1 MYLIIGLASSL
12 IVSALAFFLGRSL
25 GSAHARALT
34 QQELQLV
41 RSQLADS
48 EKNLAVAETAFEKEG
63 EKYREKLGAYN
74 EAEKLLKDAF
84 GALAGSVLES
94 NSRQFLELAETR
106 FRSLQVDT
114 KAELDARKTA
124 IESLVT
130 PLGKSLGDLGQK
142 VSDLEA
148 KRIQAYTE
156 VATQI
161 AELGNANKELR
172 VQTGSLVQALRSP
185 NVRGDWGQMQLRRT
199 VEIAGMMDYCDFCEQ
214 PPADTVDGGRLK
226 PDMVVRLPGDR
237 RVVIDAKAPRL
248 YLENTDA
255 KTEEEKSQYLKTHA
269 IRVREHMNQLA
280 SKKYWEQFTPTP
292 EFVIMFLPVEALF
305 AAALQQDPTLLEFGA
320 EKRVI
325 PASPLTLIALLR
337 AVNYGWKEA
346 SLARDARKIQE
357 LGKSLYESV
366 RVLAAH
372 LVKMRDHLEGAVQAF
387 NSSVGSLEHS
397 FLTRARKFKE
407 LNAGGTDDILELE
420 TIDERLRSPEA
431 PELRQDFIDT
441 AVMEA
446 VVLHPVDRES

>member
-1 MYLIIGLASSL
+1 
-12 IVSALAFFLGRSL
+12 
-25 GSAHARALT
+25 
-34 QQELQLV
+34 
-41 RSQLADS
+41 
-48 EKNLAVAETAFEKEG
+48 
-63 EKYREKLGAYN
+63 
-74 EAEKLLKDAF
+74 
-84 GALAGSVLES
+84 
-94 NSRQFLELAETR
+94 
-106 FRSLQVDT
+106 
-114 KAELDARKTA
+114 
-124 IESLVT
+124 
-130 PLGKSLGDLGQK
+130 
-142 VSDLEA
+142 
-148 KRIQAYTE
+148 
-156 VATQI
+156 
-161 AELGNANKELR
+161 
-172 VQTGSLVQALRSP
+172 
-185 NVRGDWGQMQLRRT
+185 
-199 VEIAGMMDYCDFCEQ
+199 
-214 PPADTVDGGRLK
+214 
-226 PDMVVRLPGDR
+226 
-237 RVVIDAKAPRL
+237 VVIDAKAPRL

-387 NSSVGSLEHS
+387 NSSVGSLEQS